1 MTTTAT
7 TLPLFRLRTDDA
19 AYWALIGFVAALQVS
34 IAAAHV
40 LLALTLVAWIAA
52 SPARQLTFDVPRMF
66 WPLAAYAGISLLAA
80 VFSTDPSVSLFDSK
94 QLVLF
99 LIVPA
104 VYQLARGHQRP
115 LNIVLVIIT
124 VAAASAAFGIYQ
136 YGILKYD
143 FLGKR
148 PQGTLG
154 HYMTYSGLLMLV
166 IAAAVGRLLFRPE
179 ERTWPALVL
188 PALVVALA
196 TTFTRSAWIG
206 ACAAVALLFILK
218 DFRLLAVFPI
228 AVALFIALA
237 PPRVTDRLYSIFDM
251 NDPTNRDRF
260 AMMRAGAAM
269 IRDHPV
275 IGIGPD
281 AVRLVY
287 SQYRDPGAVELVTA
301 HLHNVPLQIAV
312 ERGLPALAVWLW
324 FVVWLTMDL
333 FRQFRRSAYP
343 ALAATGLA
351 AVAAMLAA
359 GMFEYNFGDSE
370 FLMLFLVLVTLP
382 FAAERPEPSPA

>member
-1 MTTTAT
+1 
-7 TLPLFRLRTDDA
+7 
-19 AYWALIGFVAALQVS
+19 
-34 IAAAHV
+34 
-40 LLALTLVAWIAA
+40 
-52 SPARQLTFDVPRMF
+52 MF
-66 WPLAAYAGISLLAA
+66 WPLAAYAGLSLVAA
-80 VFSTDPSVSLFDSK
+80 VFSTDPRVSLFDSK
-94 QLVLF
+94 QLLLF

-104 VYQLARGHQRP
+104 VYQLARGPQRA
-115 LNIVLVIIT
+115 LIIVLVIIT

-166 IAAAVGRLLFRPE
+166 IAAAVGRLLFRSE

-188 PALVVALA
+188 PALLVALA

-206 ACAAVALLFILK
+206 ACAAVALLFVLK
-218 DFRLLAVFPI
+218 DFRLLAVLPI
-228 AVALFIALA
+228 VAALFIALA
-237 PPRVTDRLYSIFDM
+237 PPRVSDRLYSIFDM

-260 AMMRAGAAM
+260 AMMRAGAQM
-269 IRDHPV
+269 VGDHPV
-275 IGIGPD
+275 IGVGPD

-287 SQYRDPGAVELVTA
+287 AQYRDPRAVELVTP
-301 HLHNVPLQIAV
+301 HLHNVPLQIAA
-312 ERGLPALAVWLW
+312 ERGLPALAVWIW
-324 FVVWLTMDL
+324 FVVWLTVDL

-382 FAAERPEPSPA
+382 FAAERPEPSAT